1 MMSNEV
7 EEYLS
12 IDRQV
17 KVIVSRIN
25 MVPFNQGFT
34 FSFNAI
40 EMLFFVS
47 SRRNNRLSSRISE
60 HTKILA
66 TN

>member
-1 MMSNEV
+1 MMSKV

-12 IDRQV
+12 VDRQV
-17 KVIVSRIN
+17 KVIVIRIN

-40 EMLFFVS
+40 EMLTFV
-47 SRRNNRLSSRISE
+47 
-60 HTKILA
+60 
-66 TN
+66 